1 MVEQYR
7 AAPAAPLTL
16 SCGRAEH
23 LRLPPP
29 SQGLKHSLQDMGM
42 KSLPHLWEGLE
53 AGELRFEL
61 RTAASQVEGGI
72 HDLHHVQRKDFA

>member
-1 MVEQYR
+1 
-7 AAPAAPLTL
+7 
-16 SCGRAEH
+16 
-23 LRLPPP
+23 
-29 SQGLKHSLQDMGM
+29 MGM